1 MSPVPS
7 RYQIVLRQPSRRGR
21 IVVGVGV
28 VWLLSL
34 GLAWHW
40 ASLRAAPSLAAVSQR
55 MHDAERR
62 LRLQQSQVRAL
73 SHAVLESC
81 PP

>member
-40 ASLRAAPSLAAVSQR
+40 ASLRG
-55 MHDAERR
+55 
-62 LRLQQSQVRAL
+62 
-73 SHAVLESC
+73 
-81 PP
+81 